1 MKIINVEKI
10 PEKYDLQG
18 IFNDFM
24 VNVIKRTMHLIENA
38 CKGIQ
43 CLDEKIGKSFIALKI
58 SLSNSCNII
67 PPPICL
73 CEYFYLLIVMIV
85 T

>member
-43 CLDEKIGKSFIALKI
+43 CLDEKNRKADTQ
-58 SLSNSCNII
+58 
-67 PPPICL
+67 
-73 CEYFYLLIVMIV
+73 V
-85 T
+85 